1 MVGIAFV
8 FDRRARFERQFDR
21 ERRLPRGETRP
32 IGDSE
37 DVCVYR
43 DCGLAEGDIQHHVRG
58 LASDAGERLQGCPI
72 ARNLAAILLREDTA
86 QRH

>member
-1 MVGIAFV
+1 MMRIAFV

-37 DVCVYR
+37 DVCVY
-43 DCGLAEGDIQHHVRG
+43 LSLIH
-58 LASDAGERLQGCPI
+58 I
-72 ARNLAAILLREDTA
+72 
-86 QRH
+86 